1 MVPTVK
7 LRKSD
12 LGWTTTTTHGPASSP
27 TLPAAPVCA
36 NCGEAFLGPSHQCGD
51 QEHPISQS
59 DEMSGSAE
67 VDILDLDACKS
78 LVLSDFHTADEK
90 QEVLGK
96 NCLAILQIEPINIPT
111 AKYCYSFA
119 QFFKLQRDHQT
130 LGFDMHHLVNKI
142 FNPQFD
148 REILK
153 LGN

>member
-1 MVPTVK
+1 MDT
-7 LRKSD
+7 
-12 LGWTTTTTHGPASSP
+12 
-27 TLPAAPVCA
+27 
-36 NCGEAFLGPSHQCGD
+36 
-51 QEHPISQS
+51 SQTNVTNVT
-59 DEMSGSAE
+59 MQHL
-67 VDILDLDACKS
+67 IL
-78 LVLSDFHTADEK
+78 ADEK